1 MSIDTATL
9 QCFLSVASTGSFTKA
24 AERIGR
30 TQSAVSQQVA
40 KLEGLIGKTLIQR
53 GKTLTLTNEGQIF
66 EEYARK
72 ILAMHLEVLDRFKTP
87 DLKGEIRFGLPE
99 DFATRFLSD
108 VLVDFVRIHP
118 RIFLNIECDLTLNL
132 MERFKK
138 NEFDMVLVKMSR
150 PEDFPN
156 GIDVWSE
163 KLEWVGDK
171 NLLTSCVDTQKPL
184 PLILS
189 PQPCVYRSRAISVLE
204 EANIKWQLVFSSP
217 SYNGTIAAVKAGLG
231 ITVLPKIMIP
241 NHQQILNNTI
251 LPPLS
256 DTHISLLKHNKSSTV
271 IASFEEFVLKK
282 LKH

>member
-1 MSIDTATL
+1 MPLDTTGL

-30 TQSAVSQQVA
+30 TQSAVSQQIA
-40 KLEGLIGKTLIQR
+40 KLEDLIGKPLIQR
-53 GKTLTLTNEGQIF
+53 GKTLALTNEGEIF

-72 ILAMHLEVLDRFKTP
+72 ILTLHLEVIDRFKTP
-87 DLKGEIRFGLPE
+87 NLKGEIRFGLPE
-99 DFATRFLSD
+99 DFATRFLAD

-118 RIFLNIECDLTLNL
+118 RLFLNIECDLTVNL
-132 MERFKK
+132 FERFKK

-171 NLLTSCVDTQKPL
+171 NLVSPFLDNQKPL

-189 PQPCVYRSRAISVLE
+189 PQPCVYRSRAIMALE
-204 EANIKWQLVFSSP
+204 EANIKWQVVFSSP

-231 ITVLPKIMIP
+231 ITILPKVMVP
-241 NHQQILNNTI
+241 NQLQTLNKTI
-251 LPPLS
+251 LPALS
-256 DTHISLLKHNKSSTV
+256 DTHISLLKRDKHNIA

>member
-1 MSIDTATL
+1 MNIDTLTL

-30 TQSAVSQQVA
+30 TQSAVSQQIC
-40 KLEGLIGKTLIQR
+40 KLESLLGTSLIQR
-53 GKTLTLTNEGQIF
+53 GKVLALTNEGQMF
-66 EEYARK
+66 EAYARK
-72 ILAMHLEVLDRFKTP
+72 ILAMHLEVIDRFKTP
-87 DLKGEIRFGLPE
+87 NLTGQIRFGLPE
-99 DFATRFLSD
+99 DFATRFLAD

-132 MERFKK
+132 FERFKK
-138 NEFDMVLVKMSR
+138 NEFDLVLVKMSR

-171 NLLTSCVDTQKPL
+171 NLLVSFFDNQKPL

-189 PQPCVYRSRAISVLE
+189 PHPCVYRSRAIKALE
-204 EANIKWQLVFSSP
+204 DANIKWQVVFSSP

-231 ITVLPKIMIP
+231 ITILPKIMVP
-241 NHQQILNNTI
+241 NQLRILNNTI
-251 LPPLS
+251 LPALS
-256 DTHISLLKHNKSSTV
+256 DTHISLLKRDKNDV
-271 IASFEEFVLKK
+271 AIASFEEFVLKK

>member
-1 MSIDTATL
+1 MLDTATL
-9 QCFLSVASTGSFTKA
+9 QCFLAVASTGSFTKA

-30 TQSAVSQQVA
+30 TQSAVSQQIA
-40 KLEGLIGKTLIQR
+40 KLEDLIGKSLIQR
-53 GKTLTLTNEGQIF
+53 GKRVVLTNEGQIF

-72 ILAMHLEVLDRFKTP
+72 IVTMHLEVIDRFKTP
-87 DLKGEIRFGLPE
+87 NLKGQIRFGLPE
-99 DFATRFLSD
+99 DFATRFLAD

-118 RIFLNIECDLTLNL
+118 RVFLNIECDLTLNL
-132 MERFKK
+132 FERFKK

-171 NLLTSCVDTQKPL
+171 NLLSTFFDNQKPL

-189 PQPCVYRSRAISVLE
+189 PQPCVYRSRAIRALE
-204 EANIKWQLVFSSP
+204 DANIKWQVVFSSP

-231 ITVLPKIMIP
+231 ITILPKVMVP
-241 NHQQILNNTI
+241 NHLQTLNNTM
-251 LPPLS
+251 LPTLS
-256 DTHISLLKHNKSSTV
+256 DTHISLLKRNKNNAA

-282 LKH
+282 LKHY

>member
-1 MSIDTATL
+1 MALDTATL

-24 AERIGR
+24 ADLIGR
-30 TQSAVSQQVA
+30 TQSAVSQKIA
-40 KLEGLIGKTLIQR
+40 KLEDLLGKELIQR
-53 GKTLTLTNEGQIF
+53 GKTLILTNEGQIF

-72 ILAMHLEVLDRFKTP
+72 ILAMHLEAIDRFKIP

-99 DFATRFLSD
+99 DFATRFLAD
-108 VLVDFVRIHP
+108 VLVDFVRVHP

-132 MERFKK
+132 FERFKR
-138 NEFDMVLVKMSR
+138 NEFDMVLVKMSK
-150 PEDFPN
+150 PEDFPD

-171 NLLTSCVDTQKPL
+171 NLLASFFDQQKPL

-189 PQPCVYRSRAISVLE
+189 PQPCVYRSRAIRALE
-204 EANIKWQLVFSSP
+204 DANIKWQVVFSSP

-231 ITVLPKIMIP
+231 ITILPKIMVP
-241 NHQQILNNTI
+241 DKLQILTSGI
-251 LPPLS
+251 LPSLS
-256 DTHISLLKHNKSSTV
+256 DTHISLLKTDKNNV
-271 IASFEEFVLKK
+271 AIASFEEFVLKK

>member
-1 MSIDTATL
+1 MLDTATL
-9 QCFLSVASTGSFTKA
+9 QCFLAVASTGSFTKA

-30 TQSAVSQQVA
+30 TQSAVSQQIA
-40 KLEGLIGKTLIQR
+40 KLEDLIGKSLIQR
-53 GKTLTLTNEGQIF
+53 GKRVVLTNEGQIF

-72 ILAMHLEVLDRFKTP
+72 IVTMHLEVIDRFKTP
-87 DLKGEIRFGLPE
+87 NLKGQIRFGLPE
-99 DFATRFLSD
+99 DFATRFLAD

-118 RIFLNIECDLTLNL
+118 RVFLNIECDLTLNL
-132 MERFKK
+132 FERFKK

-171 NLLTSCVDTQKPL
+171 NLLSTFFDNQKPL

-189 PQPCVYRSRAISVLE
+189 PQPCVYRSRAIRALE
-204 EANIKWQLVFSSP
+204 DANIKWQVVFSSP

-231 ITVLPKIMIP
+231 ITILPKVMVP
-241 NHQQILNNTI
+241 NHLQTLNNTM
-251 LPPLS
+251 LPTLS
-256 DTHISLLKHNKSSTV
+256 DTHISLLKRNKNNAA

-282 LKH
+282 LKPY